1 MLERRT
7 QRIVSGVSRRAFFAA
22 PARLMATNAAAS
34 HFPKRTPPF
43 SRRLL
48 SAPRSYP
55 SLRYGWRPRRRL
67 TPLRGDAGD
76 ARLRLIAVPH
86 NIRAV
91 NRVGKW
97 RTHIAAVAQ
106 SWLCE
111 RRMLAA
117 FTPNLFSCVCL
128 LRSFIFYLGI
138 STYYVIHLLTELWV

>member
-1 MLERRT
+1 MLLRDIDGIIQKCTFSIGFIENIVSQTIVVPLHFVPLHIYLPHSTFRFASFIVMLERRT

-67 TPLRGDAGD
+67 ALRDAGD
-76 ARLRLIAVPH
+76 VRLRLIALPH
-86 NIRAV
+86 NIR
-91 NRVGKW
+91 G
-97 RTHIAAVAQ
+97 
-106 SWLCE
+106 
-111 RRMLAA
+111 
-117 FTPNLFSCVCL
+117 
-128 LRSFIFYLGI
+128 
-138 STYYVIHLLTELWV
+138 